1 MLSDFTAYKFLLM
14 KKILL
19 IFAVVTI
26 TVSQFSCRKKGN
38 PYAGMP
44 TSILKDTTTVDFS
57 EKEFLF
63 DTINQGD
70 TVVHT
75 FVIKNTGNKDL
86 IIANAFGS
94 CGCTVPEYPKE
105 PLAPGKE
112 ADIVV
117 RFNSAGKEG
126 DQSKSVTLQLNTERH
141 EEVLFLRGYVKSNQ

>member
-1 MLSDFTAYKFLLM
+1 M
-14 KKILL
+14 KKTLI
-19 IFAVVTI
+19 IFAIIVI
-26 TVSQFSCRKKGN
+26 SVSLNSCRKKGN

-44 TSILKDTTTVDFS
+44 TSILKDTTTVAFS

-75 FVIKNTGNKDL
+75 FVIKNTGNKEL
-86 IIANAFGS
+86 MIAHAFRT
-94 CGCTVPEYPKE
+94 CGCTVPEYPKN
-105 PLAPGKE
+105 PLSPGTE

-141 EEVLFLRGYVKSNQ
+141 EEVLFLRGFVKTIK

>member
-1 MLSDFTAYKFLLM
+1 M
-14 KKILL
+14 KKTLI
-19 IFAVVTI
+19 IFAIIVI
-26 TVSQFSCRKKGN
+26 SVSLNSCRKKGN

-44 TSILKDTTTVDFS
+44 TSILKDTTTVAFS

-94 CGCTVPEYPKE
+94 CGCTVPEYPKN
-105 PLAPGKE
+105 PLSPGTE

-141 EEVLFLRGYVKSNQ
+141 EEVLFLRGFVKTNK